1 MDVARR
7 RRVLVVDDDPSV
19 RALLNTM
26 LSLEGL
32 EVAEAADGVAALGLA
47 DVMRPDVILL
57 DIMMPRMDGY
67 EVCRALKERP
77 DPPKVVMVTAKTAQ
91 EDELAALAAG
101 ADGYIRK
108 PFSPAQILRAVDAA
122 PAPEGNPV
130 SELE

>member
-1 MDVARR
+1 MDLERR
-7 RRVLVVDDDPSV
+7 RKVLVVDDDPSV

-26 LSLEGL
+26 LSLEGM
-32 EVAEAADGVAALGLA
+32 EVAEAADGAAALGLA

-67 EVCRALKERP
+67 EVCRVLKEAA
-77 DPPKVVMVTAKTAQ
+77 DPPKIVMVTAKTAQ

-108 PFSPAQILRAVDAA
+108 PFSPAQILKAVGADAIS
-122 PAPEGNPV
+122 EGNTV